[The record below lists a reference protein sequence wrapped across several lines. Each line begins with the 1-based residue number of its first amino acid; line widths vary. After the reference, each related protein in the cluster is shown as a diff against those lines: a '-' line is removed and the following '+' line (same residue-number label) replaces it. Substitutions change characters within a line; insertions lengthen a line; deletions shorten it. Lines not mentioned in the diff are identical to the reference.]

1 MGSIVCAQLGCSVSD
16 IIMDGRMSDIGGNQL
31 THPELMANVGVQYT
45 LNTSDYNVDFRL
57 DAYTQGERYTSLFNL
72 DFDKVESW
80 TELNA
85 LISITPVEEDA
96 NWRIDIYG
104 QNITDEINVMHI
116 GEATAP
122 LGMAKQIFARP
133 QATYG
138 IRLSYDF

>member
-1 MGSIVCAQLGCSVSD
+1 MCIRD
-16 IIMDGRMSDIGGNQL
+16 R
-31 THPELMANVGVQYT
+31 
-45 LNTSDYNVDFRL
+45 
-57 DAYTQGERYTSLFNL
+57 
-72 DFDKVESW
+72 
-80 TELNA
+80 
-85 LISITPVEEDA
+85 
-96 NWRIDIYG
+96 RIDIYG